1 MIWFLRPHLEIM
13 SCALENVIHLFFK
26 KNPLSSI
33 YVYYSM
39 ISFIVRQLQWIFI
52 NISIL
57 IQSQIHY
64 SYQKMFS
71 LIYLKTRNGKYITH
85 KGNNAQEDVSHS
97 RSITK
102 NAVFLLLV
110 ITRNHRHHL
119 RPASIFYASS
129 ALCSYHYLTGQANEK
144 SNMFYCWSWK
154 AISTSGAEQMF
165 ELR

>member
-39 ISFIVRQLQWIFI
+39 ISFIVRQLQRIFI

-102 NAVFLLLV
+102 K
-110 ITRNHRHHL
+110 
-119 RPASIFYASS
+119 
-129 ALCSYHYLTGQANEK
+129 CS
-144 SNMFYCWSWK
+144 
-154 AISTSGAEQMF
+154 ISTTCDYQEPQASPPCCINILCIISFVLLSLFDGASQWEI
-165 ELR
+165 